1 MKLST
6 LSKRVVAPLAASFT
20 LLSGPAFA
28 KSDLFDRGYAMGV
41 QAGAHCHADKGYISK
56 YQVNAIT
63 KGTDAQAEVSVRLE
77 DDGLSVLGVGNDI
90 DTMVAS
96 GKAYI
101 NGLNKLFQKKDK
113 AADSKKALNSQ
124 AKKIDKHVI

>member
-28 KSDLFDRGYAMGV
+28 KSDLFDKGYAMGV

-63 KGTDAQAEVSVRLE
+63 KN
-77 DDGLSVLGVGNDI
+77 VLNETGYGHMYAWLN
-90 DTMVAS
+90 TS
-96 GKAYI
+96 
-101 NGLNKLFQKKDK
+101 NG
-113 AADSKKALNSQ
+113 KKAVSIVKGYLDSQ
-124 AKKIDKHVI
+124 CRLGKKEGEKAIYKAFRYL

>member
-28 KSDLFDRGYAMGV
+28 KSDLFDKGYAMGV

-63 KGTDAQAEVSVRLE
+63 VQSWRIVYEIKFLKEEQH
-77 DDGLSVLGVGNDI
+77 
-90 DTMVAS
+90 
-96 GKAYI
+96 
-101 NGLNKLFQKKDK
+101 QKK
-113 AADSKKALNSQ
+113 Q
-124 AKKIDKHVI
+124 AVWMT

>member
-6 LSKRVVAPLAASFT
+6 LSKRLVAPLAASFT

-28 KSDLFDRGYAMGV
+28 KSDLFDKGYAMGV

-63 KGTDAQAEVSVRLE
+63 INVLNETGYGHMYAWLNTSNGEKAVSIVKG
-77 DDGLSVLGVGNDI
+77 
-90 DTMVAS
+90 
-96 GKAYI
+96 Y
-101 NGLNKLFQKKDK
+101 
-113 AADSKKALNSQ
+113 LNSQ
-124 AKKIDKHVI
+124 CTLDEKDSMKAITKAYKYL